1 VTKLEPVTR
10 WRISRH
16 EVGEATLCLGY
27 NSLMSTPSPSRRD
40 FLSGRSARRVV
51 EAAGE
56 VLADELTE
64 EKRVPLAGDTIR
76 LETQA
81 MACPWNVIMN
91 PGPVEQVMKASD
103 AFEVVHDVEKLL
115 TVYRA
120 ESEISQ
126 INFHAADRPVEI
138 STELFD
144 FLDRARRLSLETNGA
159 FDPAAG
165 ALLRT
170 WRAARR
176 ENRIPTSSEIDDALL
191 STGVAKIEFDPEART
206 IRFPRPGFAIDLGAI
221 GKGYGVDRA
230 AESLRKAGMT
240 DFLVHG
246 GFSSVYGAGDHLGQ
260 GGWPVALKNPLF
272 LDGSYATVLLNNA
285 GLGTSGSNVQ
295 YFRHEGRRYGH
306 ILDPRTGWP
315 AEGLLSVTVLAGT
328 TADADAI
335 STALFVMGLEPAIDW
350 CRQHPEIAAI
360 LVPPPAGG
368 GRLEPVLCNVPPE
381 VLFLAEEGRTEDA

>member
-1 VTKLEPVTR
+1 
-10 WRISRH
+10 
-16 EVGEATLCLGY
+16 
-27 NSLMSTPSPSRRD
+27 MSTPSPSRRD

-51 EAAGE
+51 EAAGD
-56 VLADELTE
+56 VIADRITE
-64 EKRVPLAGDTIR
+64 EKRVPMAGDTIR

-91 PGPVEQVMKASD
+91 PGPPDQVMKASD
-103 AFEVVHDVEKLL
+103 AFEVVHDVESQL

-126 INFHAADRPVEI
+126 VNFHAAEGPVEV
-138 STELFD
+138 SQELFD
-144 FLDRARRLSLETNGA
+144 FLDRARKLSLETNGA
-159 FDPAAG
+159 FDPATG

-176 ENRIPTSSEIDDALL
+176 EGRIPTQSEIDEALL
-191 STGVAKIEFDPEART
+191 STGVAKIEFDAGART
-206 IRFPRPGFAIDLGAI
+206 IRFPRAGFAFDLGAI
-221 GKGYGVDRA
+221 GKGHGVDRA
-230 AESLRKAGMT
+230 AESLRGAGLT

-272 LDGSYATVLLNNA
+272 LEGSYATVLLNDA

-295 YFRHEGRRYGH
+295 YFRHEGRRFGH

-315 AEGLLSVTVLAGT
+315 AEGLLSVTVLAAS

-335 STALFVMGLEPAIDW
+335 STALFVMGREAAIEW
-350 CRQHPEIAAI
+350 CQAHPEVGAL
-360 LVPPPAGG
+360 LVPPPSSSGE
-368 GRLEPVLCNVPPE
+368 LLPVVCNLPRDLV
-381 VLFLAEEGRTEDA
+381 FLAEDVASEDA

>member
-1 VTKLEPVTR
+1 
-10 WRISRH
+10 
-16 EVGEATLCLGY
+16 
-27 NSLMSTPSPSRRD
+27 MSTPSPSRRD

-56 VLADELTE
+56 VLADRLAE

-81 MACPWNVIMN
+81 MACAWNVIMN
-91 PGPVEQVMKASD
+91 PGPVEQVKKASD
-103 AFEVVHDVEKLL
+103 AFEVVHDVETLL

-126 INFHAADRPVEI
+126 VNFHAAERPIAV
-138 STELFD
+138 SQELYD

-159 FDPAAG
+159 FDPATG
-165 ALLRT
+165 ALLRL

-176 ENRIPTSSEIDDALL
+176 EGRIPTQPEIDDALL
-191 STGVAKIEFDPEART
+191 SAGVAKVEFNAEART
-206 IRFPRPGFAIDLGAI
+206 IRFPRPGFAFDLGAI
-221 GKGYGVDRA
+221 GKGHGVDRA
-230 AESLRKAGMT
+230 VESLRQSGMT

-246 GFSSVYGAGDHLGQ
+246 GYSSVYGAGDHLGQ

-272 LDGSYATVLLNNA
+272 LEGSYATVLLQDK

-315 AEGLLSVTVLAGT
+315 AEGLLSVTVLAPT
-328 TADADAI
+328 TAEADAI
-335 STALFVMGLEPAIDW
+335 STALYVMGLEPAVEW
-350 CRQHPEIAAI
+350 CQRHPEIGAI
-360 LVPPPAGG
+360 LVPTPSAGG
-368 GRLEPVLCNVPPE
+368 QLRPVLCNVPQE
-381 VLFLAEEGRTEDA
+381 RLFLAEDVATEDA

>member
-1 VTKLEPVTR
+1 MHDVIRSP
-10 WRISRH
+10 I
-16 EVGEATLCLGY
+16 Y
-27 NSLMSTPSPSRRD
+27 NRRMPSPSPSRRE
-40 FLSGRSARRVV
+40 FLSGKSARRVV

-56 VLADELTE
+56 VLADRIAGEP
-64 EKRVPLAGDTIR
+64 RVPLAGDTIR

-91 PGPVEQVMKASD
+91 PGPAEQVMRASD
-103 AFEVVHDVEKLL
+103 AFEVVHEVESLL

-120 ESEISQ
+120 ESELSQ
-126 INFHAADRPVEI
+126 VNFHAAERPVPV
-138 STELFD
+138 SDELFRV
-144 FLDRARRLSLETNGA
+144 LDRARTLSLETNGA
-159 FDPAAG
+159 FDPASG

-176 ENRIPTSSEIDDALL
+176 EGRIPTAAEIEDARL
-191 STGVAKIEFDPEART
+191 SAGVANIEFDSTART
-206 IRFPRPGFAIDLGAI
+206 IRFPRAGFAFDLGAI

-230 AESLRKAGMT
+230 VDSLRQAGMT

-272 LDGSYATVLLNNA
+272 LEGSLATVLLQNA

-315 AEGLLSVTVLAGT
+315 AEGLLSVTVIAPT
-328 TADADAI
+328 TAEADAI
-335 STALFVMGLEPAIDW
+335 STALFVMGRDAALEW
-350 CRQHPEIAAI
+350 CDRRPEVAAV
-360 LVPPPAGG
+360 LVPPPDGA
-368 GRLEPVLCNVPPE
+368 GRLSPILCNLSPDRV
-381 VLFLAEEGRTEDA
+381 FLADDLATEDA

>member
-1 VTKLEPVTR
+1 
-10 WRISRH
+10 
-16 EVGEATLCLGY
+16 
-27 NSLMSTPSPSRRD
+27 MSTPSPSRRD
-40 FLSGRSARRVV
+40 FLAGRSARRVV

-56 VLADELTE
+56 VLADRLTD
-64 EKRVPLAGDTIR
+64 EKRVPLAGDTVR

-91 PGPVEQVMKASD
+91 PGPVEQVMKASA
-103 AFEVVHDVEKLL
+103 AFEVVHDVETLL

-126 INFHAADRPVEI
+126 VNFHAADRPVEV
-138 STELFD
+138 SAELYA
-144 FLDRARRLSLETNGA
+144 FLDRARLLSLETNGA
-159 FDPAAG
+159 FDPATG

-176 ENRIPTSSEIDDALL
+176 ENRIPTQAEIDDALL
-191 STGVAKIEFDPEART
+191 SSGVAKIEFDPVART
-206 IRFPRPGFAIDLGAI
+206 IRFPRPGFAFDLGAI
-221 GKGYGVDRA
+221 GKGHGVDRA
-230 AESLRKAGMT
+230 VESLRQAEMT

-246 GFSSVYGAGDHLGQ
+246 GYSSVYGAGDHLGQ

-272 LDGSYATVLLNNA
+272 LDGSYATVLLNDV

-315 AEGLLSVTVLAGT
+315 AEGLLSVTVLAAS
-328 TADADAI
+328 TAEADAI
-335 STALFVMGLEPAIDW
+335 STALFVMGLEPAVEW
-350 CRQHPEIAAI
+350 CRQHPEVAAI
-360 LVPPPAGG
+360 LVPPPAASGQL
-368 GRLEPVLCNVPPE
+368 RPVLCNLPSDL
-381 VLFLAEEGRTEDA
+381 LFLADDVVTEDA